1 MGAQVSPILV
11 GPQEGNGFR
20 IEQVW
25 MAVMAHEDSDE
36 SIPAALMGGLMGG
49 MQVPLII
56 ADVKRM
62 HWLRKAAKSVAEAS
76 GKTVRIVR
84 LSLRT
89 DLETIEP

>member
-1 MGAQVSPILV
+1 VSPIIV

-25 MAVMAHEDSDE
+25 MAVAVHEDSDE
-36 SIPAALMGGLMGG
+36 SIPAALMGGMV
-49 MQVPLII
+49 QVPLII
-56 ADVKRM
+56 SDMKRM

-76 GKTVRIVR
+76 GKQVRIVR